1 MNRMRQAIS
10 SVLVIALVG
19 LTMTAQAQQR
29 RPYRMGDRQVGE
41 LIRRVETDADEFR
54 RNLDAAL
61 DRSRYNRTGT
71 EDNINAYVSA
81 FESATDQL
89 RARFDARTSVA
100 ADVENVLRQAAN
112 INAFMLNTR
121 LNARTQSSWAVL
133 RADLDALA
141 SAYNVAWNWNQNTL
155 PTTAGGRPYRMTD
168 REVDDVIRRVET
180 TTDRF
185 RTVMANSLDRSRRYD
200 GTRAEDDINA
210 FVQNF
215 ENATDQLRTRFNN
228 RQSVA
233 ADVENVLRAGA
244 SIDAFVRNNRLP
256 MRVQNAWTN
265 VRTELNALATAY
277 SVAWNWDTTNT
288 FPSTTG
294 GFGNYNSNGRLT
306 GTFRLDPARSDD
318 PRAVADRATR
328 NLPTLDRQR
337 IYDRVLARLESPD
350 QLAIERRGMS
360 VQIASSRAPQ
370 TTFEADGRERTEQ
383 MPNGRTSTVRATFSG
398 DQLVVSSTG
407 FRDNDFTVTFEPV
420 DNGRGLR
427 VTRRIFNERL
437 GANPVVVQNYYERTS
452 DVARFDIYNGTQGF
466 PTNTVGSNRDYVITN
481 GETIVAVL
489 DTDLTTR
496 DTQNGDRFRMTV
508 REPARYSGA
517 VIEGTVSNVNRSGR
531 ITGRSELSLNFDSIR
546 MPNGQTYQFAGFIDS
561 VRTTAG
567 DVVNV
572 DNEGTVRDDNQTEK
586 TVQRAAIGTAV
597 GAIIGAIAGGGKGA
611 AIGAVLGGGAGAGS
625 VYVQGSNDLNL
636 LRGTEVTIRA
646 SAPR

>member
-10 SVLVIALVG
+10 SVLVIALVSLG
-19 LTMTAQAQQR
+19 MTAQAQR
-29 RPYRMGDRQVGE
+29 RAYRMSDRQVGE

-81 FESATDQL
+81 FENATDQL

-100 ADVENVLRQAAN
+100 ADVENVLRAGAN
-112 INAFMLNTR
+112 IDAFMRNNR
-121 LNARTQSSWAVL
+121 LNARTQNSWSVL
-133 RADLDALA
+133 RSDLDALA
-141 SAYNVAWNWNQNTL
+141 SAYSVAWNWNQSTL
-155 PTTAGGRPYRMTD
+155 PTTVAGRPYRMTD
-168 REVDDVIRRVET
+168 REVDTIIRRVET
-180 TTDRF
+180 TADRF
-185 RTVMANSLDRSRRYD
+185 RTVIANSLDRSRRYD

-244 SIDAFVRNNRLP
+244 SIDAFMRNNRLP
-256 MRVQNAWTN
+256 MRATNAWTN
-265 VRTELNALATAY
+265 VRTELNALASAY
-277 SVAWNWDTTNT
+277 SVAWNWDNTNT

-294 GFGNYNSNGRLT
+294 GFGNYNTNGRLT
-306 GTFRLDPARSDD
+306 GTFRLDPSRSDD
-318 PRAVADRATR
+318 ARAVADRVTR
-328 NLPTLDRQR
+328 NLPSVDRQR
-337 IYDRVLARLESPD
+337 VYDRVLARLESPTE
-350 QLAIERRGMS
+350 LAIERRGMS

-383 MPNGRTSTVRATFSG
+383 MPNGRISTVRATFSG

-407 FRDNDFTVTFEPV
+407 YRDNDFTVTFEPI
-420 DNGRGLR
+420 DGGRGLR

-466 PTNTVGSNRDYVITN
+466 PTNTVGSTGDYVVTN
-481 GETIVAVL
+481 GETLVAVL

-531 ITGRSELSLNFDSIR
+531 VTGRSEISLNFDSIR
-546 MPNGQTYQFAGFIDS
+546 MPNGQTYAFAGFIDS
-561 VRTTAG
+561 VRTVNG
-567 DVVNV
+567 DTIAV

-586 TVQRAAIGTAV
+586 TIQRAAIGTAV

-625 VYVQGSNDLNL
+625 VYVQGQNDLNL
-636 LRGTEVTIRA
+636 LRGSEVTIRA